1 MLSIYTLVVS
11 AHLSGRQSY
20 RGLTSHFCSTRVL
33 PRLADLTSLLYA
45 LAMIVLH
52 LTVARDVLPFLF
64 QQWARNST
72 LSSFF
77 LLPIFSALLL
87 VPISLLFTRMS
98 QLVVPS
104 LVAIVCALYLWA
116 SLVYAYATST
126 LNGASGPIDME
137 PVLLFR
143 WDYRLLQALA
153 IFVFVLTPQL
163 VFFPV
168 VRSLKL
174 GIEREL
180 SLRVTLVAS
189 GIGGAIYMLV
199 GLFGYLAAQA
209 VRRQPLSNILLQLDL
224 SIVGYQVAVVAMLIN
239 LVLNFGLFFFCAR
252 ESLDS
257 FIFGRQSAALVPIS
271 DVDAVS
277 VNQEPPKSGGGAE
290 LPAPGFEESSA
301 VERRAKVLRFVRV
314 AAESLLILGVALIM
328 ALFIQQADLKSIAG
342 VAGATLCMVICFILP
357 AVFYV
362 RAWAAPTC
370 TFRHVVSVHGVGG
383 FMIVCGVGI
392 GIGCTISVIHGLF
405 LY

>member
-20 RGLTSHFCSTRVL
+20 RGLTSHFCSARLL

-64 QQWARNST
+64 QQWARNSS

-87 VPISLLFTRMS
+87 VPVALLFTRMS

-104 LVAIVCALYLWA
+104 LVAIVCALYLWGC
-116 SLVYAYATST
+116 LVYAYATST
-126 LNGASGPIDME
+126 LNASTGPIDME

-174 GIEREL
+174 GVEREL
-180 SLRVTLVAS
+180 SLRVTLIAS
-189 GIGGAIYMLV
+189 GVGGAIYMLV
-199 GLFGYLAAQA
+199 GLFGYLAAEA
-209 VRRQPLSNILLQLDL
+209 VRRQPLSNVLLQFDL
-224 SIVGYQVAVVAMLIN
+224 SLVGYQVAVVAMLIN

-252 ESLDS
+252 EALDS
-257 FIFGRQSAALVPIS
+257 FLFGRQSALVPIS
-271 DVDAVS
+271 DVDSVS
-277 VNQEPPKSGGGAE
+277 VNQEASPKISNA
-290 LPAPGFEESSA
+290 AAAAAGFEQSSPSDK
-301 VERRAKVLRFVRV
+301 RAKVLRFVRITV
-314 AAESLLILGVALIM
+314 ESLLILGVALVL
-328 ALFIQQADLKSIAG
+328 ALFVQQADLKSIAG

-370 TFRHVVSVHGVGG
+370 TFRHVASVHAVGA
-383 FMIVCGVGI
+383 FMVVCGIGI